1 VFVCVQSGLTPL
13 HVAAFMGH
21 MNVVLFLLQHGA
33 NPNSTTV
40 RGETS
45 LHLAARAN
53 QTDILRILLR
63 NGAHVDAKARVSQVY
78 SILDKSYTAFFSPPG
93 GLYILPIFFLY

>member
-1 VFVCVQSGLTPL
+1 MQSGLTPL

-63 NGAHVDAKARVSQVY
+63 NGAHVDAKARVRCAQNVTTRAVAY
-78 SILDKSYTAFFSPPG
+78 VILLIT
-93 GLYILPIFFLY
+93 

>member
-1 VFVCVQSGLTPL
+1 MQSGLTPL

-40 RGETS
+40 RGETA

-63 NGAHVDAKARVSQVY
+63 NGAYVDAKARVRRDWMMNLTLQEVY
-78 SILDKSYTAFFSPPG
+78 TSESR
-93 GLYILPIFFLY
+93 FLSAVTRNQF